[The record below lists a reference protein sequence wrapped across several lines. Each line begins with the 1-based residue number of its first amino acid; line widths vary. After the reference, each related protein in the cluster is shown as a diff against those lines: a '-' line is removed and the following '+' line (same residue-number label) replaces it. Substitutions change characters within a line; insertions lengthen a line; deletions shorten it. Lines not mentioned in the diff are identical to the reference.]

1 MAKDSFEATMDLS
14 KAMQLAADSA
24 EGLGVAF
31 GELSDG
37 SKAWNIASRI
47 LSGSGLRKLQNRIRT
62 IGGIMHMYNTHQTE
76 AAKTAIKS
84 AEANTQLRKSYEKMT
99 EGAAF
104 SIKKLWGMSK
114 KQQDMFKKSE
124 PYQLYKQF
132 LDENIH
138 VEKMGKGAAKRA
150 AQAKV
155 RATYGDAATGIKGAM
170 DIHAKGLL
178 GGGRAM
184 RYIRRGELTDK
195 GGNLREGS
203 WITQDTKWFY
213 RRQKKT
219 WAKRWRFIKDRDYR
233 ERKGEPLRKKLNSM
247 KEVVGR
253 FFQVGLSFAMKG
265 LYYFLII
272 ATAITLIVAFVKNM
286 KLGQKLKAF
295 EERFG
300 LLSKT
305 FDGFIKMIRGLFDMI
320 KAALTGDLFGLWNG
334 LKKFA
339 KGLASMVW
347 NGLKAFLGILGTV
360 LWGLGAGLLNS
371 LIEILNKLPL
381 VNIKHRFAKGGVSSG
396 GTALVGELGP
406 ELVNLPRGARV
417 FSNAQSRRMVG
428 NNIHVH
434 VNGRVGASDA
444 EIRDIANK
452 VAREINLRMNRTG
465 ATAGRF

>member
-47 LSGSGLRKLQNRIRT
+47 LSGSGLWKLQNRIRAVS
-62 IGGIMHMYNTHQTE
+62 GMMHMYNTHQTE
-76 AAKTAIKS
+76 AAKAAVKS
-84 AEANTQLRKSYEKMT
+84 AEANTKLRKSYKKMT

-104 SIKKLWGMSK
+104 SIKKLYGMSK
-114 KQQDMFKKSE
+114 KQQEMFKKSE

-132 LDENIH
+132 LEENLD
-138 VEKMGKGAAKRA
+138 VKGMGKGAAKRS

-155 RATYGDAATGIKGAM
+155 RKTYGDAATGIKGAL
-170 DIHAKGLL
+170 DAHERGLL

-184 RYIRRGELTDK
+184 RYIRKGELTDK
-195 GGNLREGS
+195 GGNLRKGEWLS
-203 WITQDTKWFY
+203 QDSKWFY

-219 WAKRWRFIKDRDYR
+219 WARRWRFIKDRDYR
-233 ERKGEPLRKKLNSM
+233 ARKNAPLQKKLNNM

-265 LYYFLII
+265 LYFFLII
-272 ATAITLIVAFVKNM
+272 ATAITAIVLFIKNM
-286 KLGQKLKAF
+286 NLKESMYEVLKPLELAF
-295 EERFG
+295 SGVVEILKGIFGIFKAAFTGDFG
-300 LLSKT
+300 LLATSLGKI
-305 FDGFIKMIRGLFDMI
+305 FSGLFKVVIGLFVGVVTFIVAMI
-320 KAALTGDLFGLWNG
+320 GGLI
-334 LKKFA
+334 
-339 KGLASMVW
+339 KGM
-347 NGLKAFLGILGTV
+347 
-360 LWGLGAGLLNS
+360 LNTF
-371 LIEILNKLPL
+371 IQVVNKLPF
-381 VNIKHRFAKGGVSSG
+381 VNIKHKFAKGGVSPG
-396 GTALVGELGP
+396 GMALVGERGP

-417 FSNAQSRRMVG
+417 YSNAESRRMGG
-428 NNIHVH
+428 NSIHVH
-434 VNGRVGASDA
+434 INGRVGASDA